1 MAWQWRQGSI
11 LEYLSIPEWEAQ
23 GVQIGFSARKG
34 GVSDSPYKSL
44 NLGFHVGDKPEK
56 VLENRSRWLSEWGA
70 TWSDFV
76 MGEQVHGTQVV
87 WVDKKSGGRGACS
100 LETVI
105 TKVDGLLTQSD
116 IGLMAMFADCVP
128 IYFFHPNIGAVGIA
142 HAGWKG
148 TLGKICLNVLT
159 ELVDAGGKIED
170 CWVALG
176 PSIGPCCYEVD
187 QVLADRFNFN
197 FEQPSFL
204 NPLGSERFSLDLG
217 QANRSLLLEAG
228 IKPDSLWM
236 ASTCTACN
244 CESFFSHRREGAPT
258 GRMSGWIRRKVGEET
273 KN

>member
-44 NLGFHVGDKPEK
+44 NLGFHVGDKPK
-56 VLENRSRWLSEWGA
+56 NVLENRSRWLSEWGA
-70 TWSDFV
+70 IWSDFV
-76 MGEQVHGTQVV
+76 MVEQVHGTQVV
-87 WVDKKSGGRGACS
+87 WVDKESGGRGARS

-105 TKVDGLLTQSD
+105 PKNDGLLTQSHM
-116 IGLMAMFADCVP
+116 GLMAMFADCVP
-128 IYFFHPNIGAVGIA
+128 IYFYHPVIGAVGIA

-148 TLGKICLNVLT
+148 TLGKICLNVLDK
-159 ELVDAGGKIED
+159 LVLAGGKIED

-187 QVLADRFNFN
+187 QAVADRFKSN
-197 FEQPSFL
+197 FEQTVFL
-204 NPLGSERFSLDLG
+204 NPLGSGRFSLDLG
-217 QANRSLLLEAG
+217 EANRNLLLDAG
-228 IKPDSLWM
+228 IKSDQIWM

-244 CESFFSHRREGAPT
+244 GESFFSHRREGAPT
-258 GRMSGWIRRKVGEET
+258 GRMGGWIRLKVGEET
-273 KN
+273 ET

>member
-1 MAWQWRQGSI
+1 MAWEWRQGSI

-23 GVQIGFSARKG
+23 GVQIGFSARNG

-44 NLGFHVGDKPEK
+44 NLGFHVGDKPEE
-56 VLENRSRWLSEWGA
+56 VLKNRSRWLSEWGA

-87 WVDKKSGGRGACS
+87 WVNKESGGRGTRS
-100 LETVI
+100 LATVI
-105 TKVDGLLTQSD
+105 PEVDGLLTQSQL
-116 IGLMAMFADCVP
+116 GLMAMFADCVP
-128 IYFFHPNIGAVGIA
+128 IYFYHPVIAAVGIA

-148 TLGKICLNVLT
+148 TVGKICLNVLGK
-159 ELVDAGGKIED
+159 LVQAGGKIED

-187 QVLADRFNFN
+187 QGVAERFQSS
-197 FEQPSFL
+197 FERTSLL
-204 NPLGSERFSLDLG
+204 NPLESGHFLLDLWE
-217 QANRSLLLEAG
+217 ANRSQLLEAG
-228 IKPDSLWM
+228 IKPERLWM

-244 CESFFSHRREGAPT
+244 RESFFSHRRDGAPT
-258 GRMSGWIRRKVGEET
+258 GRMGGWIRLKVGEET